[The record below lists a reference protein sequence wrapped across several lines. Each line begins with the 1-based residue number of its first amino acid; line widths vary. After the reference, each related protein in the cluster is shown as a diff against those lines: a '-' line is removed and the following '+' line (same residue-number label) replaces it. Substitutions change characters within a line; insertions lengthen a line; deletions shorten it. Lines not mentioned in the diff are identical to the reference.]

1 MTDTPPTLQVKPARG
16 AWYQRISAIW
26 LIPLIAILG
35 SLAVAYQSYSSR
47 GPLISI
53 TFSDGAG
60 IAKRE
65 TELRYRD
72 VTVGVVEDVK
82 FTDDLSGVQA
92 MVRVDTSV
100 APYIDS
106 TATFWI
112 VQPELTAQGVT
123 GLDTVLSGVYIEG
136 SWDNDRGDLVYAFDG
151 LEDAPLFRTGEGG
164 LEIVL
169 RTPPG
174 GSMTDNSPITF
185 RGIEVGRI
193 GKARISADG
202 NFALAE
208 ALIYEPHDRLIS
220 SATRFW
226 DTAGF
231 TFSVGPNGAEI
242 DFSSVATLLGG
253 GVTFDTFVSGGD
265 PINDGAIYEVHPGEN
280 EARNSLFTDAEVE
293 TLQVRVIFE
302 QNISGLAVDAPVE
315 INGLNI
321 GKVQSVLGT
330 INREEF
336 GDSRV
341 RLNVL
346 LAIQP
351 ARLGLPGEVTPEA
364 AQEFLARRIEGGL
377 RAQLANASLLTG
389 GLKIVLTQVD
399 DAKPT
404 EMRVAENGLPI
415 IPTVDAE
422 LADAA
427 ASIEGVLNRVNELPV
442 EELLDS
448 AIVFLN
454 NASAL
459 VGNEDLQ
466 QTPGEIRALVGDISG
481 VVSSDEAQTLL
492 VTLNSAV
499 TQFER
504 LLRDVETAQLTG
516 RLADALTAT
525 TDAAAVVAS
534 SAQGVPELIDQISA
548 LAAKAETL
556 PLEALTA
563 ELTDVAAAT
572 AQLLE
577 SDGAQDLPGVL
588 GGALGEVEA
597 TLRDWRNGGSVE
609 NLNAALVSA
618 REAADAVTTSTQ
630 GIPDLISQIEGV
642 AAKAQDLPL
651 EDLTAEL
658 TELATATTAL
668 IDSDAARALPADLS
682 AALAEVNATLVEL
695 REGGAVANLNAT
707 LSSASDAAGAVEQ
720 ATADLPALAA
730 RMRAVLDQAGRTIA
744 GYDQGATLS
753 RDVETTLRDI
763 QNAANALESLART
776 IERNPSA
783 LIRGR

>member
-1 MTDTPPTLQVKPARG
+1 MNDTPPPLQVTEARRS
-16 AWYQRISAIW
+16 WYQRVSVIW
-26 LIPLIAILG
+26 IIPLIAIVISLG
-35 SLAVAYQSYSSR
+35 VAWQTYANR
-47 GPLISI
+47 GPLITI
-53 TFSDGAG
+53 TFEDGAG

-82 FTDDLSGVQA
+82 FTPDLSAVEA
-92 MVRVDTSV
+92 MVRVDTTV
-100 APYIDS
+100 APYLDS
-106 TATFWI
+106 SASFWI

-136 SWDNDRGDLVYAFDG
+136 TWDNEPGLPVYRFSG
-151 LEDAPLFRTGEGG
+151 LPTAPLFRSDEGG

-193 GKARISADG
+193 GQARISADG

-226 DTAGF
+226 DISGF
-231 TFSVGPNGAEI
+231 SFSVGPSGAEI

-265 PINDGAIYEVHPGEN
+265 PINDGQVFEVHPGEN
-280 EARNSLFTDAEVE
+280 EARNSLFTEAEVE

-302 QNISGLAVDAPVE
+302 QNVSGLTVDAPVE

-336 GDSRV
+336 GDDRV

-351 ARLGLPGEVTPEA
+351 ARLGLPDEVTPEA
-364 AQEFLARRIEGGL
+364 AKNFLERRIQNGL

-389 GLKIVLTQVD
+389 GLKIVLVQVD
-399 DAKPT
+399 DADPA
-404 EMRVAENGLPI
+404 EMEMSIGGLPI
-415 IPTVDAE
+415 LPTIESDVS
-422 LADAA
+422 DAA
-427 ASIEGVLNRVNELPV
+427 ASIEGVLNRVNELPI
-442 EELLDS
+442 EELLTS
-448 AIVFLN
+448 AIDFLN
-454 NASAL
+454 SAEAL

-466 QTPGEIRALVGDISG
+466 QTPADIRALVGNING
-481 VVSSDEAQTLL
+481 VVGSDEAQTLL

-499 TQFER
+499 TQFEQ
-504 LLRDVETAQLTG
+504 LLVDVETAELAA
-516 RLADALTAT
+516 RLADALDATSTAAT
-525 TDAAAVVAS
+525 TLTTQTNGLPD
-534 SAQGVPELIDQISA
+534 LIDQITA
-548 LAAKAETL
+548 LATKAEAL

-563 ELTDVAAAT
+563 EITDVATAT
-572 AQLLE
+572 ATLLE
-577 SDGAQDLPGVL
+577 GDGAQELPGIL

-597 TLRDWRNGGSVE
+597 ALRDLRAGGTVE
-609 NLNAALVSA
+609 NLNAALVSTQ
-618 REAADAVTTSTQ
+618 EAAATVTASAEGLPALVEQLEAVAT
-630 GIPDLISQIEGV
+630 
-642 AAKAQDLPL
+642 KARNLPL
-651 EDLTAEL
+651 EDLTLEL
-658 TELATATTAL
+658 TELAEATTAL
-668 IDSDAARALPADLS
+668 VDSDAARALPADLS
-682 AALAEVNATLVEL
+682 AALAEVNATLQEL
-695 REGGAVANLNAT
+695 RQGGAVANLNAT
-707 LSSASDAAGAVEQ
+707 LGSARDAAGAVEQ

-744 GYDQGATLS
+744 GYDQGQTLS
-753 RDVETTLRDI
+753 RDVESTLRDI